1 MKIELANVNKVS
13 ISKLNVGETF
23 LAIRKSEKTE
33 MAVYMKVD
41 KNSGVFIKTA
51 YPAAYSD
58 FAVNLESGQVRKFSH
73 SDLVTPIS
81 MKVVSDD

>member
-23 LAIRKSEKTE
+23 LAIRKSEKDE

-41 KNSGVFIKTA
+41 KNSGVFITTA
-51 YPAAYSD
+51 HPEYSD
-58 FAVNLESGQVRKFSH
+58 FAVNLESGQIRKFSH
-73 SDLVTPIS
+73 SVLVTPIS
-81 MKVVSDD
+81 LKVVSDD

>member
-1 MKIELANVNKVS
+1 MKIELANVNKVA
-13 ISKLNVGETF
+13 ISELNVGETF

-51 YPAAYSD
+51 YPAVCSD
-58 FAVNLESGQVRKFSH
+58 FAVNLESGQVRKFNQ

-81 MKVVSDD
+81 IKVVSDN

>member
-1 MKIELANVNKVS
+1 MKIELANTNKVA
-13 ISKLNVGETF
+13 ISKLRIGETF
-23 LAIRKSEKTE
+23 LAIRKSENNE

-41 KNSGVFIKTA
+41 KNSGVFIKTG
-51 YPAAYSD
+51 YID
-58 FAVNLESGQVRKFSH
+58 FAVNLESGQVRKFCS

>member
-1 MKIELANVNKVS
+1 
-13 ISKLNVGETF
+13 
-23 LAIRKSEKTE
+23 

-58 FAVNLESGQVRKFSH
+58 FAVNLETGQVRKFSH
-73 SDLVTPIS
+73 FDLVTPIS

>member
-41 KNSGVFIKTA
+41 KNSGVFIK
-51 YPAAYSD
+51 PAYSD